1 MLMLLV
7 GCGGTTT
14 LIPYTDE
21 ELAQEIFPQN
31 LPAAKPQP
39 PPEPKYFTHIVRSP
53 GETFMAI
60 ARWYTG
66 NGDNWKRIAQA
77 NPDIEPRYMRI
88 GTAIRI
94 PEQIMT
100 TRQPMPNPAR
110 PGEKASK
117 SKVVPNPAQPPEV
130 ELFGPIETKTPPA
143 KPGFDEITPELEPL
157 E

>member
-1 MLMLLV
+1 MIMLVV

-21 ELAQEIFPQN
+21 ELAQEIFPPN
-31 LPAAKPQP
+31 LPTAKPPP
-39 PPEPKYFTHIVRSP
+39 PPEPQYFTHIVRGP

-66 NGDNWKRIAQA
+66 NGDHWKRIAQA

-88 GTAIRI
+88 GTVIRI
-94 PEQIMT
+94 PEEIMT
-100 TRQPMPNPAR
+100 TRRPMPNPS
-110 PGEKASK
+110 PPKAK
-117 SKVVPNPAQPPEV
+117 PAKPTPAPPPDV
-130 ELFGPIETKTPPA
+130 ELFGPIETPA
-143 KPGFDEITPELEPL
+143 VPAQPGSDEITPELEPL